1 MGRFGRVLSVLAVAC
16 ALLAAYNVYA
26 DASGLD
32 GIARLKACDDNQKTC
47 RPRLARVRRSP
58 ISHVYVLT
66 WEAPTCKLNA
76 RVRTRCWVRTPAR
89 ANPAFGWAGPGNRR
103 RRRIFRNAKN
113 QLTVSRPL
121 YN

>member
-16 ALLAAYNVYA
+16 AVLAAYNVYA

-58 ISHVYVLT
+58 ISYVYVFNVGGTDVQVECTRAYALLGPY
-66 WEAPTCKLNA
+66 ACA
-76 RVRTRCWVRTPAR
+76 RQPRVLFR
-89 ANPAFGWAGPGNRR
+89 GPG
-103 RRRIFRNAKN
+103 K
-113 QLTVSRPL
+113 
-121 YN
+121 